1 MMIVNLIGLAAIG
14 LIAWWFWFYKPTSI
28 SASAE
33 GLVITV
39 DGGAYTPAHLVV
51 PANQPTSLTFLRK
64 DASPCAEVV
73 MIPSLDINETLPLN
87 KPISVAL
94 PALSPGDYPFHCQMQ
109 MYRGSLNVTE
119 ENTP

>member
-1 MMIVNLIGLAAIG
+1 MVSQRACLDFAIAETADMAGPVYELGLGNGRTFHHMRARISGRDIYVFERAIAAQPDSCPDPEF
-14 LIAWWFWFYKPTSI
+14 AY
-28 SASAE
+28 E
-33 GLVITV
+33 G
-39 DGGAYTPAHLVV
+39 
-51 PANQPTSLTFLRK
+51 
-64 DASPCAEVV
+64 
-73 MIPSLDINETLPLN
+73 DINETLPLN